1 MACSKFARLLISL
14 VVLGSI
20 PNAHAQGTSQNE
32 YGGSA
37 SYATRPGGFYG
48 TGGGTGVRTGR
59 GPLSQ
64 PTASSRQPRKP
75 QTKLLLQPTTK
86 LLGPYCNE
94 SSPISI
100 WHWHAVKTRVAA

>member
-1 MACSKFARLLISL
+1 MACSKFSRLLISL

-32 YGGSA
+32 YGGGA

-64 PTASSRQPRKP
+64 PIPPAASLANPRQNYYYNRPQNYWGPTATNPP
-75 QTKLLLQPTTK
+75 QYPF
-86 LLGPYCNE
+86 G
-94 SSPISI
+94 IG
-100 WHWHAVKTRVAA
+100 TR